1 MASTTG
7 SNQYSYVKASQMA
20 TRSLVGDEKPEH
32 NISSASHDHAD
43 AHDKPILAGKPTDNY
58 EQAAATAAKE
68 GKGEDPVSADSK
80 AGACKT
86 SGGSTTKDCLTARLE
101 ARVITAPGSD
111 LVQVQEGEGGEA
123 PTKRSVT

>member
-32 NISSASHDHAD
+32 TISSASHDHPD
-43 AHDKPILAGKPTDNY
+43 AHDKPIVAGKSTDNY

-68 GKGEDPVSADSK
+68 GKGEGMATLSGTDRPGLGRQQSWSMQDKRRQHHEGLLDSK
-80 AGACKT
+80 AA
-86 SGGSTTKDCLTARLE
+86 E
-101 ARVITAPGSD
+101 A
-111 LVQVQEGEGGEA
+111 EGGEA
-123 PTKRSVT
+123 PTKRSAT